1 MARDTAD
8 ETPIEGRDQLAAHL
22 ESGCKPRSAWRIGTE
37 HEKLGFYK
45 DGHTPV
51 PYAGRRGI
59 RALLEGMQA
68 LLGWEPILDGE
79 NIIGL
84 VDPVG
89 GGAISLE
96 PGGQFELSGAPLKTL
111 HQTCREVN
119 AHLAQ
124 VRQVADPLGIGF
136 LGIGMSPKWRL
147 SETPVMPKSRY
158 RIMAD
163 YMPKVGRN
171 GLDMM
176 FRTCTVQVNLDFAS
190 EADMRDKLR
199 VGLALQ
205 PIATALFANSPFT
218 ENKMNGFLS
227 FRGEIWR
234 DTDADRTG
242 MLPFAFDDGF
252 GFETY
257 VDWALDV
264 PMYFV
269 VRNGRYHNMT
279 SFTFRQFMEG
289 QAPDDLPEPTP
300 TMGDWKNHLSTLF
313 PEVRLKTYLEM
324 RGADGGP
331 WRRLVALPA
340 LWVGLLYDQA
350 SLDAAWELVADWTQA
365 ERQALRDE
373 VPRTALATPFRN
385 RTVLDIAKEVV
396 TIARGG
402 LKRRGAAGN
411 GAPDESAYLWPLE
424 ETVALGKT
432 PAETLLW
439 QYETRWGRSVE
450 PIFDEYAY

>member
-8 ETPIEGRDQLAAHL
+8 LTPIESRDQLAALL
-22 ESGCKPRSAWRIGTE
+22 ESGSKPRAEWRIGTE
-37 HEKLGFYK
+37 HEKFGFYK

-51 PYAGRRGI
+51 PYEGSRGI
-59 RALLEGMQA
+59 RALLEGMQG
-68 LLGWEPILDGE
+68 LLGWEPIHDGE

-84 VDPVG
+84 ADPIG

-96 PGGQFELSGAPLKTL
+96 PGGQFELSGAPLPSL

-136 LGIGMSPKWRL
+136 LGLGMSPKWRL
-147 SETPVMPKSRY
+147 AETPVMPKSRY

-163 YMPKVGRN
+163 YMPKVGSH

-176 FRTCTVQVNLDFAS
+176 FRTCTVQVNLDFAD

-218 ENKMNGFLS
+218 DNRPNGYLS
-227 FRGEIWR
+227 FRAEIWR
-234 DTDADRTG
+234 DTDPNRTG
-242 MLPFAFDDGF
+242 MLPFAFLDGF
-252 GFETY
+252 GFEKY

-269 VRNGRYHNMT
+269 VRDGRYHDMT
-279 SFTFRQFMEG
+279 RFTFRQFMEG
-289 QAPDDLPEPTP
+289 AAPDDLPAPQP

-324 RGADGGP
+324 RGADGVP
-331 WRRLVALPA
+331 WRRLCALPA
-340 LWVGLLYDQA
+340 LWVGLLYDQT
-350 SLDAAWELVADWTQA
+350 SLDGAKALVADWTA
-365 ERQALRDE
+365 EERQALRDA
-373 VPRTALATPFRN
+373 VPKTALATKFRD
-385 RTVLDIAKEVV
+385 RSVLDIAREVV
-396 TIARGG
+396 GLARDG
-402 LKRRGAAGN
+402 LRRRAVPGN
-411 GAPDESAYLWPLE
+411 GAPDEAAYLHPLE
-424 ETVALGKT
+424 ETLALGQT
-432 PAETLLW
+432 PAENLIW
-439 QYETRWGRSVE
+439 QYETLWGRSVE
-450 PIFDEYAY
+450 PLFEAQAY